1 MTQRLAVILC
11 KDRNPT
17 AEQEALVANLAAG
30 LEHRPGLDVTV
41 MPHLYDLAPNGP
53 AVRLL
58 RSTGGPMIVL
68 AWLYPRAASWVLDAN
83 GVRGRLGPTSS
94 LPEEDAGEPAVPDR
108 RADLPDRTIW
118 CLHLRRHEQP
128 EAYLAEIER
137 IAESVLQS
145 GPAVTGA
152 AHGKVRIVEEA
163 TRPRWYPVVDF
174 CRCTNC
180 MECLNFCLF
189 GVYSL
194 GEEDA
199 ILVEQPDACRN
210 GCPACSRICPEG
222 AIMFPQHKDPAV
234 AGDPKASRKGLKLD
248 LSQLFGGAHPAQ
260 LAAAERNR
268 ALAEKDRE
276 NRPPAEPQPPPTEG
290 GDDLDRLVEKLDE
303 LDL

>member
-137 IAESVLQS
+137 IAQ
-145 GPAVTGA
+145 A
-152 AHGKVRIVEEA
+152 
-163 TRPRWYPVVDF
+163 VVDPA
-174 CRCTNC
+174 
-180 MECLNFCLF
+180 
-189 GVYSL
+189 
-194 GEEDA
+194 DA
-199 ILVEQPDACRN
+199 AMPPRR
-210 GCPACSRICPEG
+210 PATGSRIIDE
-222 AIMFPQHKDPAV
+222 ADPAALV
-234 AGDPKASRKGLKLD
+234 PGRRF
-248 LSQLFGGAHPAQ
+248 LSLHQLHGV
-260 LAAAERNR
+260 L
-268 ALAEKDRE
+268 
-276 NRPPAEPQPPPTEG
+276 
-290 GDDLDRLVEKLDE
+290 E
-303 LDL
+303 LLPVRGV